1 MRRGWILAALFVMMM
16 FMTALLQAAEGDL
29 AKMTQNPVSDL
40 ISVPFQFNFNFN
52 YGPDNDVQS
61 ILNIQPVIPI
71 HLNKEWNL
79 VTRTIIPV
87 IDQPW
92 PESKFGLGDVNMSLF
107 FSPAKLK
114 PVAEGGL
121 FWGVGPI
128 LGFPTATDNVLGSD
142 KWTAGP
148 AAVVGYLGK
157 TWVFGGLAN
166 NLWSYAGDNDRP
178 SVNFLTFQPFINY
191 NLPDAWYLS
200 FSPIITANW
209 QANSSQRWTVPLGGA
224 VGKIFRIGKVPFNGL
239 LGAYYNVIRPD
250 VTGPEWQIRFQTAL
264 LLPSF

>member
-1 MRRGWILAALFVMMM
+1 MRRGWIPAGLFVMMM

-71 HLNKEWNL
+71 HLNEEWNL

-128 LGFPTATDNVLGSD
+128 LGFPTATGSVLGSD
-142 KWTAGP
+142 KWTVGP
-148 AAVVGYLGK
+148 AAVLGYLGK

-166 NLWSYAGDNDRP
+166 NLWSYAGGNDRP

-200 FSPIITANW
+200 FSPIITADW
-209 QANSSQRWTVPLGGA
+209 QADYNQRWTVPLGGA
-224 VGKIFRIGKVPFNGL
+224 VGKIFRIGNVPFNGL
-239 LGAYYNVIRPD
+239 LGAYYNVVRPD
-250 VTGPEWQIRFQTAL
+250 VTGPEWQIRFQIAL